1 MCCVPSHKKQWME
14 QGIATVQQTA
24 YWVCDLYI
32 YTDTDTDIYICA
44 CVQVYD
50 HICAR
55 LHGNYSHIDVN
66 NVEETP

>member
-1 MCCVPSHKKQWME
+1 MDGAGHSNSTAN
-14 QGIATVQQTA
+14 GI
-24 YWVCDLYI
+24 LSLRSIYI